1 MMKRKWGG
9 EYIVLTST
17 EFGLP
22 SAIKFSG
29 WGESPI
35 PFQMQAGEKKMSVVL
50 MTGIGCVAGIFCGV
64 VIMCLV
70 QVRKSN
76 EYEGGIVDESGDEQE
91 SR

>member
-1 MMKRKWGG
+1 MKQKWGG

-22 SAIKFSG
+22 SAIKFPG
-29 WGESPI
+29 WGKSPI
-35 PFQMQAGEKKMSVVL
+35 PFLMRAGEKKMSAVL

-70 QVRKSN
+70 QVKRIN
-76 EYEGGIVDESGDEQE
+76 RYEGGTVDESRDEQE

>member
-1 MMKRKWGG
+1 
-9 EYIVLTST
+9 
-17 EFGLP
+17 
-22 SAIKFSG
+22 
-29 WGESPI
+29 
-35 PFQMQAGEKKMSVVL
+35 MSVVL